1 MQALSLGAWA
11 GLAAVLVA
19 IRSLLQRLRSA
30 TQVAP
35 PPRQSTCRDLSPQ
48 LSPAASHKSCTPPAP
63 STPATP
69 GTPPCACESAGSE
82 AGLAT
87 AQAAPAPAL
96 VPCQLPPLRQP
107 GSRKSLGCPSV
118 VATPRAVPASPFAAL
133 RTRLSMDSASSFA
146 GSAPGGSRNTSA
158 QLPSANLAAPA
169 PALPSAFYL
178 PSQQAQQQSLGS
190 DRASLDSFGEPLE
203 ELLQHRA
210 LEDAELLA
218 PFAGGSPGD
227 ASTAAPPPPLSA
239 DGLHAELR
247 PWLAAPEE
255 VQLLRRPG
263 KEGEDWVL
271 GEGASGRVVKAL
283 LRGQPVAA
291 KQCALRSAEAQEAFV
306 AEALCLL
313 QLSHQ
318 NVVSLRGVCLD
329 GPRSGTLL
337 LEYCEGRDLH
347 SVLRLRA
354 AGSDER
360 LFSWRRHGRRVARDV
375 ARALAYLHSQG
386 VVHMDIKSSNCMLS
400 GTGAAKL
407 ADLGLARRQT
417 KPAFSQLP
425 PVGTFEWAA
434 PEVLAGGRN
443 CTSAVDLYSFGVLL
457 WEIVTGER
465 PVRGAL
471 RMPRPDECPADIADL
486 ILACGEPDPA
496 ARPTAAEVLRR
507 LRAAGRA

>member
-1 MQALSLGAWA
+1 MAPSLFQP
-11 GLAAVLVA
+11 
-19 IRSLLQRLRSA
+19 S
-30 TQVAP
+30 
-35 PPRQSTCRDLSPQ
+35 PRQS
-48 LSPAASHKSCTPPAP
+48 
-63 STPATP
+63 
-69 GTPPCACESAGSE
+69 SA
-82 AGLAT
+82 
-87 AQAAPAPAL
+87 
-96 VPCQLPPLRQP
+96 RQQE
-107 GSRKSLGCPSV
+107 
-118 VATPRAVPASPFAAL
+118 
-133 RTRLSMDSASSFA
+133 DS
-146 GSAPGGSRNTSA
+146 
-158 QLPSANLAAPA
+158 Q
-169 PALPSAFYL
+169 
-178 PSQQAQQQSLGS
+178 
-190 DRASLDSFGEPLE
+190 LDSGSLYGPLE

-210 LEDAELLA
+210 LEDADLLQ
-218 PFAGGSPGD
+218 PFSPGCL
-227 ASTAAPPPPLSA
+227 ATAAAPPPLLSA
-239 DGLHAELR
+239 DSLHAELR

-255 VQLLRRPG
+255 VEVLRRPG

-354 AGSDER
+354 AGSDKR

-425 PVGTFEWAA
+425 PVGTFQWAA

-443 CTSAVDLYSFGVLL
+443 CTSAVDIYSFGVLL

-507 LRAAGRA
+507 LRAAGSA